1 MTLVIDASIV
11 LDLMVSG
18 TSLDELTDMEPIGPP
33 LLWTEVT
40 AILRR
45 SAWRGALTDDQASEA
60 LDGFLAGSVT
70 RRSPADLYRES
81 LGLATRL
88 RWART
93 YDAEYVALAR
103 IERCRLLTSDRR
115 LKRGAGHL
123 AEIIGPTEL

>member
-11 LDLMVSG
+11 LDLMFSG

-60 LDGFLAGSVT
+60 LDGFLAGRVT

-81 LGLATRL
+81 LGLATHL

-115 LKRGAGHL
+115 LKREAGHL
-123 AEIIGPTEL
+123 VEIIGPTEL